1 VPERLAQDI
10 HNILQVVDGGDPA
23 ILKKMTNVGCANSVR
38 STVLRRRS
46 AATPRQDS
54 LPTTCSCASE
64 LKILKESVAT
74 LQANLLLIKHDLI
87 VNEQLHENLVE
98 ASKAATVDIKRTVLD
113 CSKSVSATSA
123 STFKSMQNITCS
135 LVQRRTEFEDRLRVV
150 EVQSSPDSPHRNHIY
165 DYSCVHTAD
174 EYQSDSQCDQ
184 QTITAIAC
192 SDVTRV
198 ANNSTIS
205 HQRTPTPGNVIPVRI
220 TTRAEQYDDG
230 KGEFSIYKRNRT
242 KHFCVLGLSRN
253 LNTDLLEKDITSKGP
268 SVTNMRVFPSRRN
281 TNKMILKLTISM
293 TVYSRKTS
301 GRVT

>member
-1 VPERLAQDI
+1 
-10 HNILQVVDGGDPA
+10 
-23 ILKKMTNVGCANSVR
+23 MTSVGCAKARRTNSVR

-64 LKILKESVAT
+64 LKLLKEYVAT
-74 LQANLLLIKHDLI
+74 LQENLLLIKHDLI

-123 STFKSMQNITCS
+123 STLKSMQNITCS

-150 EVQSSPDSPHRNHIY
+150 EVQSSPVSPHRNHIDD

-184 QTITAIAC
+184 PLITAMAC
-192 SDVTRV
+192 SDVTSV
-198 ANNSTIS
+198 ANNSTID
-205 HQRTPTPGNVIPVRI
+205 HQRTPTTGNVIPVRI
-220 TTRAEQYDDG
+220 TARAGQHDDG

-253 LNTDLLEKDITSKGP
+253 LNTDLLENITSKGP

-281 TNKMILKLTISM
+281 TNKVILKLTISV

-301 GRVT
+301 GQVT